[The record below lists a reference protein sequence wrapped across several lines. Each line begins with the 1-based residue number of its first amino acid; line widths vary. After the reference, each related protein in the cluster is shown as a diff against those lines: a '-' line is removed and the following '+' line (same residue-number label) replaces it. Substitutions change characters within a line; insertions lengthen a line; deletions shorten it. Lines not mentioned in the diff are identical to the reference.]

1 MIELKSSGWIS
12 SDILNNDDKN
22 KLEESF
28 KQSEIK
34 ENQASLRIVESDKN
48 KRTSMFSSK
57 VKVGGVEIIV
67 KSKSKVNQIVRN
79 CEMQGFSIVKT
90 FAFDA
95 TKVIR
100 EQD

>member
-1 MIELKSSGWIS
+1 MQDTGLVVAL
-12 SDILNNDDKN
+12 D
-22 KLEESF
+22 
-28 KQSEIK
+28 
-34 ENQASLRIVESDKN
+34 
-48 KRTSMFSSK
+48 
-57 VKVGGVEIIV
+57 

-95 TKVIR
+95 TKVIV